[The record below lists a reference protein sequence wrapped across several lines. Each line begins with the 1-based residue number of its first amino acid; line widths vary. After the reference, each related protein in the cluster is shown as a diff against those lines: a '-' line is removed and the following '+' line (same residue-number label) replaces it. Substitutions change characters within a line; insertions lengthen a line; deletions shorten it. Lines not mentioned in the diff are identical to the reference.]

1 MAEIVTFDGKVAS
14 AADAAELQEAR
25 IAHLLAS
32 VGQRIRDAR
41 QRIGLSR
48 RELSEKSNVSPRYI
62 AQLETGQGNI
72 SIALL
77 MRLSDALDLRM
88 EWLVAE
94 ADPYHSEVGAI
105 ATLLPSATKE
115 QLERILAVL
124 DPEHPSRHREHRIA
138 LIGLRGAG
146 KSTLGRLAA
155 DKLSLPFLE
164 LNDEIEQASGM
175 AVTEVMAL
183 YGQEG
188 YRRLERDALE
198 RIMAT
203 HDGLMLAVAGGIV
216 SNPDSFNYLLRHY
229 HTIWLRAEPEEH
241 MARVRG
247 QGDERPMAG
256 NPDAMD
262 ELRKILT
269 SREVLYAR
277 AAASV
282 NTSRR
287 TLEESLA
294 DITEV
299 IKDHGFLAD
308 A

>member
-1 MAEIVTFDGKVAS
+1 MAEIVTFDGKVTS
-14 AADAAELQEAR
+14 AADAAEIQETR

-32 VGQRIRDAR
+32 VGNRVRDAR
-41 QRIGLSR
+41 KRAGLSR
-48 RELSEKSNVSPRYI
+48 RELSEKSSVSPRYI

-77 MRLSDALDLRM
+77 MRLGDALDLRM

-94 ADPYHSEVGAI
+94 ADPYHSDVGTI
-105 ATLLPSATKE
+105 TTLLPSATKE
-115 QLERILAVL
+115 QLQRVLAVL
-124 DPEHPSRHREHRIA
+124 DPEHPSRRRENRIA

-146 KSTLGRLAA
+146 KSTLGRLTA
-155 DKLSLPFLE
+155 DKLTLPFLE

-203 HDGLMLAVAGGIV
+203 HDTLVLAVAGGIV
-216 SNPDSFNYLLRHY
+216 ANPDSFNYLLRHY

-241 MARVRG
+241 MSRVRG

-269 SREVLYAR
+269 SREVMYAR

-282 NTSRR
+282 NTSKR
-287 TLEESLA
+287 TLEESLSDMVETIA
-294 DITEV
+294 E
-299 IKDHGFLAD
+299 HGFLAD
-308 A
+308 T

>member
-1 MAEIVTFDGKVAS
+1 MAEIVTFDGKVTS
-14 AADAAELQEAR
+14 AADAAEIQETR

-32 VGQRIRDAR
+32 VGHRVRDAR
-41 QRIGLSR
+41 KRAGLSR

-77 MRLSDALDLRM
+77 MRLGDALDLRM

-94 ADPYHSEVGAI
+94 ADPYHSDVGTI
-105 ATLLPSATKE
+105 TTLLPSATKE
-115 QLERILAVL
+115 QLQRVLAVL
-124 DPEHPSRHREHRIA
+124 DPEHPSRRRENRIA

-146 KSTLGRLAA
+146 KSTLGRLTA

-198 RIMAT
+198 RTMAT
-203 HDGLMLAVAGGIV
+203 HDTLVLAVAGGIV
-216 SNPDSFNYLLRHY
+216 ANPDSFNYLLRHY

-269 SREVLYAR
+269 SREVMYAR

-282 NTSRR
+282 NTSKR
-287 TLEESLA
+287 TLEESLSDMIETIA
-294 DITEV
+294 EQ
-299 IKDHGFLAD
+299 GFLAD
-308 A
+308 T